1 MNTIRMQIK
10 VHLSNNSNRTVLYI
24 RMVLYMSYSTGL
36 GILAIYIYPAV
47 DQRKPTLLG
56 NNIIK

>member
-10 VHLSNNSNRTVLYI
+10 VHLFNNSNRTVLYII

-36 GILAIYIYPAV
+36 GILAIYTP
-47 DQRKPTLLG
+47 R
-56 NNIIK
+56 